1 MWQLVVNLKNEI
13 SQDLIMNR
21 AQRRMQEKQNK
32 KAKGTGAPNDPNL
45 SVEIEMIQPWSDV
58 LLKTE
63 LPDAVVKGMLEI
75 SDKVLQDPERANW
88 GHNLAGQIEDEPI
101 VPHEMMQ
108 DYKLGTN
115 GNIFTFLLN
124 LVGEYV
130 KMCMRQQT
138 TQIDWPKIENEE
150 WMTQMKSAW
159 LISQWPGEYNP
170 IHIHTECSLSTV
182 MYLKVPEF
190 LPSTKPERDDD
201 GCIMFIG
208 AGHQSSRLTRNIIK
222 IKPKVGDF
230 YIFPAHLQHCV
241 YPFKTDG
248 DYERR
253 SMSFNADFI
262 SKTDWTKLQK
272 QQQEMKVPQAPQQSP
287 ETLTINT
294 DNV

>member
-1 MWQLVVNLKNEI
+1 
-13 SQDLIMNR
+13 MNR
-21 AQRRMQEKQNK
+21 SQRRQQERQQR
-32 KAKGTGAPNDPNL
+32 KAQGDGVQIDM
-45 SVEIEMIQPWSDV
+45 EMIQPWSDV
-58 LLKTE
+58 LMKIK
-63 LPDAVVKGMLEI
+63 LPEAIVNAMLDITDEI
-75 SDKVLQDPERANW
+75 LQDPDRKNW
-88 GHNLAGQIEDEPI
+88 GDNLAGQIADEPLI
-101 VPHEMMQ
+101 PHPKMMEYKINLGKGQ
-108 DYKLGTN
+108 D
-115 GNIFTFLLN
+115 GNVFNFLMN

-130 KMCMRQQT
+130 KACTFQQATRQ
-138 TQIDWPKIENEE
+138 DHDRVKDAE
-150 WMTQMKSAW
+150 WLTQMKSAW
-159 LISQWPGEYNP
+159 VVSQWEGEYNP

-208 AGHQSSRLTRNIIK
+208 AGHQSSRLTRNIVK
-222 IKPKVGDF
+222 HKPKVGDF
-230 YIFPAHLQHCV
+230 FIFPAHLQHCV

-262 SKTDWTKLQK
+262 SKTEWEKIQK
-272 QQQEMKVPQAPQQSP
+272 QQQEMKMPQAPQQSP

>member
-45 SVEIEMIQPWSDV
+45 SLEIEMIQPWSDV
-58 LLKTE
+58 LLKTK
-63 LPDAVVKGMLEI
+63 LPDPVLKGMLEI

-101 VPHEMMQ
+101 IPHEMMQ
-108 DYKLGTN
+108 NYKLGTS

-124 LVGEYV
+124 IVGEYV

-138 TQIDWPKIENEE
+138 TQIDYHKIENEE

-208 AGHQSSRLTRNIIK
+208 AGGQNSRLTRNIIK

-262 SKTDWTKLQK
+262 SKTDWEKIQK
-272 QQQEMKVPQAPQQSP
+272 QQQEMKMPQAPQQSP